1 MELLQDLFNDFIEF
15 VDEISIMGGLVN
27 MCLPEEKKEEER
39 ELSDDEVFEQYIKNE
54 PEYIKQCYREIRE
67 IHDSV
72 KKSLKE

>member
-27 MCLPEEKKEEER
+27 MCLPEEKEEER
-39 ELSDDEVFEQYIKNE
+39 ELSDDELFELSIKNE

-67 IHDSV
+67 IHDRV